1 MTYDETTLFWRFM
14 QDKGM
19 KQNYEYFYANHRF
32 DKRTL
37 EEFLEQTDAEDAI
50 LSAFDICA
58 APNTI
63 FNPKYWQSLNE
74 KWFKRLE
81 EYRADGRMI
90 DLPTVTCMHCGR
102 LLPRSAFAVTTKGQ
116 LHKHCR
122 ECETGE
128 WDRKRKE
135 EEAAAK
141 EKEKQEKEIKVL
153 EKEISEK
160 QAMLERLSAEK
171 QARLERFSVEQLA
184 QAEMEAAAEEA
195 KLGKTTKVC
204 DHCGQRKLRSEF
216 DESGT
221 SPDGLQSWCREC
233 QTAAA
238 RISTES
244 DIVYERQQ
252 KAEAAEKPAATADS
266 ESSKYSPK
274 LGEHDATL
282 HYKPESRKIVFN
294 AVLSAYIYTSGLTK
308 CYLESRRDGRQFLVF
323 NNAEGANVTWVTTK
337 TSRLA
342 QVCSTAHCRQIAEY
356 FHLAIGELYYLHIT
370 KNLSKTKDVINIEIK
385 QVHTRE
391 EYAAIAARR
400 EEEQK
405 AGRPVPGEDIPEYE
419 TPEGGDAPL
428 IDFSETE
435 EPEPAPPVSPPKLG
449 GARGGLKNSSGNGA
463 TKSPFGSAIRSTL
476 AAKVTSQSLMIP
488 LSGRK
493 PEELLQQLIE
503 RNHLTEDDIAA
514 FLYNKGWKLQKPVVV
529 TTHKKFKV

>member
-63 FNPKYWQSLNE
+63 FSPKYWQTLNE

-90 DLPTVTCMHCGR
+90 DEPTVTCMHCGR

-128 WDRKRKE
+128 WDRRRKE

-141 EKEKQEKEIKVL
+141 EKERQEKEIKVL
-153 EKEISEK
+153 EKEIAEK
-160 QAMLERLSAEK
+160 QARLERLSAEK
-171 QARLERFSVEQLA
+171 QARLERFSAEQLA

-252 KAEAAEKPAATADS
+252 KAEAAEKPAATAEQADAT
-266 ESSKYSPK
+266 KYSPK

-294 AVLSAYIYTSGLTK
+294 AVLSAYIYTSGMTK

-356 FHLAIGELYYLHIT
+356 FHLAIGELYYLHVT
-370 KNLSKTKDVINIEIK
+370 KNLSKTQDVINIEIK

-419 TPEGGDAPL
+419 TPAGGDAPL

-435 EPEPAPPVSPPKLG
+435 PEPEPEPAQKKPDV
-449 GARGGLKNSSGNGA
+449 RITSGV
-463 TKSPFGSAIRSTL
+463 TKSPFGFALRSRTDPS
-476 AAKVTSQSLMIP
+476 VSQSLKIP

-493 PEELLQQLIE
+493 PAELLQQLID

-529 TTHKKFKV
+529 TTHKKFKA

>member
-128 WDRKRKE
+128 WDRRRKE

-141 EKEKQEKEIKVL
+141 EKEKQEKAIKVL
-153 EKEISEK
+153 EKEI
-160 QAMLERLSAEK
+160 AEK
-171 QARLERFSVEQLA
+171 QARLERLSAEQQA
-184 QAEMEAAAEEA
+184 QAETEAAKEEA
-195 KLGKTTKVC
+195 KLSKTTKVC
-204 DHCGQRKLRSEF
+204 DHCGQRKLRQEF

-252 KAEAAEKPAATADS
+252 KAEAEKPAATAEQADAT
-266 ESSKYSPK
+266 KYSPK

-294 AVLSAYIYTSGLTK
+294 AVLSAYIYTSGMTK

-419 TPEGGDAPL
+419 TSEGGDAPL
-428 IDFSETE
+428 IDFSETG
-435 EPEPAPPVSPPKLG
+435 EPEPAPKKPDV
-449 GARGGLKNSSGNGA
+449 RITSGV

-476 AAKVTSQSLMIP
+476 AANVTSQSLMIP

-514 FLYNKGWKLQKPVVV
+514 FLYNKGWKLQKPEVV
-529 TTHKKFKV
+529 TTYKKFKV